1 MEEGSWVRPAL
12 PLSLFLTLSVCTTQ
26 RLSSRKSDPQHGGW
40 TSSTLT
46 PKEFLR
52 NGSLTSNWEISS
64 SRTLQRQ
71 VPGKRTFKKKKSPTQ
86 SDQPESLVFK
96 KEKRK
101 KKTKKIKSHCFSLA
115 KAFASIPLSRGKPQE
130 TLLLLMGGSGAG
142 GGRGVGRGDS
152 RLVGRRRF

>member
-52 NGSLTSNWEISS
+52 NGSSTSNWEISS

-71 VPGKRTFKKKKSPTQ
+71 VPGKRTLKKKKVQHNQINQ
-86 SDQPESLVFK
+86 SRWFLKKK
-96 KEKRK
+96 KENEKNQVSLFQFS
-101 KKTKKIKSHCFSLA
+101 KSLCVHSSVQRQ
-115 KAFASIPLSRGKPQE
+115 ASGNLI
-130 TLLLLMGGSGAG
+130 TFNGGFWCGGREG
-142 GGRGVGRGDS
+142 GGGVIPD
-152 RLVGRRRF
+152 